1 MKPKR
6 MRQNMFFNK
15 DQKDQ
20 DEIYFY
26 DILKMSK
33 IKKAFY
39 YVKNIAAQK
48 KCDYNKKCYWITYD
62 KSVELDNIYDL
73 NKKDIYIK
81 SIDYSLE
88 NYCDQ
93 KIMVIILKEGYSKE
107 IYSFLKK
114 WTENEKLNLDNDIYG
129 IVPVNNKVLI
139 FSYFSIED
147 YFKEDSSN
155 EFILGKKIKKL
166 LLKFG
171 KDIKKFI
178 EEKK

>member
-1 MKPKR
+1 
-6 MRQNMFFNK
+6 MFFNK

-26 DILKMSK
+26 DILKMPK

-48 KCDYNKKCYWITYD
+48 KCDYNRKCYWITCD
-62 KSVELDNIYDL
+62 KNVDLDCINDL
-73 NKKDIYIK
+73 NGKDIYIK

-93 KIMVIILKEGYSKE
+93 KIMVIILKESYSKE
-107 IYSFLKK
+107 IGSFLKK
-114 WTENEKLNLDNDIYG
+114 WTDNGKVNLDNDIYS

-139 FSYFSIED
+139 FSYFSI
-147 YFKEDSSN
+147 
-155 EFILGKKIKKL
+155 
-166 LLKFG
+166 
-171 KDIKKFI
+171 
-178 EEKK
+178 